1 MIKGKTGLS
10 VFMEFI
16 QREGRMPTKDEFTDI
31 GYSAMTFYR
40 VRNQY
45 YDYLNAR
52 VEEKQDGGNPM
63 ATFEDDVAEN
73 LIKE

>member
-16 QREGRMPTKDEFTDI
+16 GREGRMPTKDEFVDI